1 MAGPGGARWRFWF
14 FEVNFPCPP
23 TSTVKSRLATS
34 RPLQVCNSNWAIIG
48 VFLQTRFCI
57 CSAGIG
63 RTGVLI
69 LMESGICLI
78 EANQPI
84 YPLDLVRTMRNQRAM
99 LIQTTMQFR
108 FVCEA
113 LNRVYKNHVVSPLP
127 QYLPATSTQEAHKHS
142 WNLLF
147 MCHYLH
153 PPFSSIPHLPQASTF
168 FCINASGQFI
178 FWMI

>member
-1 MAGPGGARWRFWF
+1 MPDDDSDFLKLIFRVRQLRQSS
-14 FEVNFPCPP
+14 PD
-23 TSTVKSRLATS
+23 S
-34 RPLQVCNSNWAIIG
+34 PLVVHCRYVTAIERSLEF
-48 VFLQTRFCI
+48 FLQTRFCI

-142 WNLLF
+142 
-147 MCHYLH
+147 
-153 PPFSSIPHLPQASTF
+153 
-168 FCINASGQFI
+168 
-178 FWMI
+178 